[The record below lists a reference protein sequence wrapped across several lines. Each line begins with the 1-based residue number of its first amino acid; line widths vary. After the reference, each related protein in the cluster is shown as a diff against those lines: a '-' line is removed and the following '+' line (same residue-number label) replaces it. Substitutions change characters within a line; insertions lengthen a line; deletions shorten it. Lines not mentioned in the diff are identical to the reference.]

1 MNLPDHM
8 DRIIAHAADHRAQL
22 LKEAATD
29 RLLQEARQ
37 QEQPSTTGCVLA
49 GVGDLLI
56 ATGKWLKGDR
66 ESSVLPVR

>member
-8 DRIIAHAADHRAQL
+8 DRIIAYAADHRAQL

-29 RLLQEARQ
+29 RLLQETQSA
-37 QEQPSTTGCVLA
+37 QPSATGRVLA

-66 ESSVLPVR
+66 ESLVPPVR

>member
-8 DRIIAHAADHRAQL
+8 DRIIAYAADHRAQL

-29 RLLQEARQ
+29 RLLQESQ
-37 QEQPSTTGCVLA
+37 STQPFTTGRVLA

-56 ATGKWLKGDR
+56 ATGKWLKGAR
-66 ESSVLPVR
+66 ESSVPPVR